1 MLTCELDEN
10 GFEEFGNGKCAFC
23 GREGHD
29 GIIKIVVFFSGL
41 FLLFLRFRSL
51 SCSLSLL
58 FQEKRGDF
66 GIETGFGERIR
77 DAYAKDGVGL
87 RRR

>member
-29 GIIKIVVFFSGL
+29 GIIKIVVFLVWFGSL
-41 FLLFLRFRSL
+41 VLAFSL
-51 SCSLSLL
+51 SLSFLSLL
-58 FQEKRGDF
+58 FQRKKGDF
-66 GIETGFGERIR
+66 AIETGFGERIR

>member
-1 MLTCELDEN
+1 MESY
-10 GFEEFGNGKCAFC
+10 
-23 GREGHD
+23 
-29 GIIKIVVFFSGL
+29 KIVFLGRLVCSL
-41 FLLFLRFRSL
+41 VLLF
-51 SCSLSLL
+51 SLSLFSL
-58 FQEKRGDF
+58 SSFSRKKGDF

>member
-29 GIIKIVVFFSGL
+29 GIIKIVFFSFGL
-41 FLLFLRFRSL
+41 FLLFLRFRCLSL
-51 SCSLSLL
+51 VLSLL
-58 FQEKRGDF
+58 QKKKR
-66 GIETGFGERIR
+66 
-77 DAYAKDGVGL
+77 
-87 RRR
+87 

>member
-29 GIIKIVVFFSGL
+29 GIIKIGFFWGVWFVLAFS
-41 FLLFLRFRSL
+41 FSL
-51 SCSLSLL
+51 SFLSLL
-58 FQEKRGDF
+58 LVKKR
-66 GIETGFGERIR
+66 
-77 DAYAKDGVGL
+77 
-87 RRR
+87 

>member
-29 GIIKIVVFFSGL
+29 GIIKIGGFFWFVCSL
-41 FLLFLRFRSL
+41 VLLF
-51 SCSLSLL
+51 SLSLFSL
-58 FQEKRGDF
+58 SPFFKEKNVTS
-66 GIETGFGERIR
+66 ESKRIWR
-77 DAYAKDGVGL
+77 ENTRCICKRWGGSP
-87 RRR
+87 

>member
-29 GIIKIVVFFSGL
+29 GIIKIVVFLVWFVSLGL
-41 FLLFLRFRSL
+41 WF
-51 SCSLSLL
+51 SLSLFCL
-58 FQEKRGDF
+58 SLLQRKKGDF

>member
-29 GIIKIVVFFSGL
+29 GIIKNCFFGSFG
-41 FLLFLRFRSL
+41 LFLRF
-51 SCSLSLL
+51 CSLSLFL
-58 FQEKRGDF
+58 LSFSRKKGDF

>member
-29 GIIKIVVFFSGL
+29 GIIKIVVFFWFG
-41 FLLFLRFRSL
+41 SL
-51 SCSLSLL
+51 VLAFSLSLFSL
-58 FQEKRGDF
+58 SLPQRKKR
-66 GIETGFGERIR
+66 
-77 DAYAKDGVGL
+77 
-87 RRR
+87 